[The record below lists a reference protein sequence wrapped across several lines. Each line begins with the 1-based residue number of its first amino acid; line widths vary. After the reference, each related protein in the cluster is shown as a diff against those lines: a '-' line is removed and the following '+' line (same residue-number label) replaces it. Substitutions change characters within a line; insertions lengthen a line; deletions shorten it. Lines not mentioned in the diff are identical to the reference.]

1 MSEVEE
7 DPAQLLAV
15 LATRKADWAAT
26 PLEDKYQAALEIR
39 SRVLEAASRWSRVAA
54 HTRGCSKEAVAAQE
68 LPLMLVPLANYL
80 DNLLVSLAALKA
92 CAPLP
97 SPPAAAAPGGD
108 GLVVK
113 AHPWGTVQ
121 TWFSLLGWST
131 STEVTLASA
140 SQGAQLRAASPAVA
154 VVRSVG
160 YAPVESLA
168 AALHLAFVSGAVV
181 GLVLPAWQ
189 APLQLVMEYIMDP
202 LARGA
207 FFATLLA
214 ADDAE
219 ATALTSSPAIDRLH
233 LVGFTPDDFGALA
246 EAAGGADALPPLV
259 SGEVHGPAPWIV
271 APGPWTQA
279 QLAHHSQ
286 VLAEAA
292 AYAGGASPYAARLV
306 LLPTAWEQADAFV
319 DLVRGELAG
328 YKLPAAVD
336 PGVAQRHADF
346 RRHYPDAFVSGA
358 GPRNDLIPGVGPCP
372 PWVVNVLEA
381 YPDDPAS
388 EPAFQTDPRGPVL
401 TIIAT
406 DAGSEEELLI
416 SFLDRA
422 VRAVNED
429 VQGSFG
435 MTLVAHGATQKRYA
449 AQLDA
454 ALAAVRYGVVVV
466 NANLGLGLWSAQTH
480 WGVHGGA
487 AEVAPGRTLRLGST
501 QNSLLYDEGV
511 KGVVRFPFETYLH
524 ILPPEYRSI
533 TMRASRQLAVGIV
546 DGMRGFLRGLKD
558 KSWAPPVTVGEGSGG
573 VVA

>member
-80 DNLLVSLAALKA
+80 DNLL
-92 CAPLP
+92 
-97 SPPAAAAPGGD
+97 
-108 GLVVK
+108 
-113 AHPWGTVQ
+113 

>member
-1 MSEVEE
+1 
-7 DPAQLLAV
+7 
-15 LATRKADWAAT
+15 
-26 PLEDKYQAALEIR
+26 
-39 SRVLEAASRWSRVAA
+39 
-54 HTRGCSKEAVAAQE
+54 
-68 LPLMLVPLANYL
+68 MLVPLANYL

-401 TIIAT
+401 TIVKASGT
-406 DAGSEEELLI
+406 RERGGLGGGAGHAHADCILGCALLSRHVHTSAPI
-416 SFLDRA
+416 ILRPPGPSLLPTICAHDILTRILRRSPPTPA
-422 VRAVNED
+422 VRR
-429 VQGSFG
+429 S
-435 MTLVAHGATQKRYA
+435 YS
-449 AQLDA
+449 
-454 ALAAVRYGVVVV
+454 
-466 NANLGLGLWSAQTH
+466 SAFWT
-480 WGVHGGA
+480 
-487 AEVAPGRTLRLGST
+487 GRC
-501 QNSLLYDEGV
+501 V
-511 KGVVRFPFETYLH
+511 P
-524 ILPPEYRSI
+524 
-533 TMRASRQLAVGIV
+533 
-546 DGMRGFLRGLKD
+546 
-558 KSWAPPVTVGEGSGG
+558 
-573 VVA
+573 